1 MRASDA
7 FTWYLER
14 DPVLRSTVVAVAWLD
29 RSPDWPV
36 LVARL
41 EQATRQEPTFRQR
54 VMDLPGRMSPPRWT
68 DVDDFDLSWHL
79 SRVAAPSPGDES
91 VVMDL
96 ARREAMTGFDRA
108 HPLWRFTLVEGIDGS
123 RAALVMKIH
132 HALTDGLGGIQLALL
147 LLDNDRNPGR
157 PSEMARPPVESQP
170 SSLGLLAEQVGWRAT
185 RSARYLSRRARS
197 VLPDVVAAVRRPVR
211 TVSSTAGEVASIAR
225 TVAPVCQ
232 TMSPLMT
239 GRSLRRHLGSL
250 TVPLE
255 DLKQASALAGG
266 SVNDGFLAS
275 VAAGLRIYHQRHG
288 VRVDRLRV
296 TMPISLRTERDRPG
310 GNRITLMR
318 FAVPVGEPDP
328 ARRVAGMRQASWRTR
343 HEASLPLTDVI
354 AGALNLLPSVLI
366 ASMLRNVDFLVSDV
380 PGFDRPVYL
389 AGAEVER
396 YEAFGPT
403 TGTAVNV
410 TLISYNGRC
419 HVGLNIDTAAVP
431 DPLVLLECM
440 RSGFDEVIGLA
451 RRGPAVNVDPPAG
464 HPGVPSGGAQAGLP
478 SGNIRT
484 GSAVVLIA
492 SIGRSEGGGS
502 AG

>member
-7 FTWYLER
+7 FSWYLER

-54 VMDLPGRMSPPRWT
+54 VMDVPGRITPPRWT

-79 SRVAAPSPGDES
+79 CRVAAPSPGDDS
-91 VVMDL
+91 VVMDV

-132 HALTDGLGGIQLALL
+132 HSLTDGLGGIQLALL
-147 LLDNDRNPGR
+147 LLDGQRTPGR
-157 PSEMARPPVESQP
+157 PPDLPRPPVESPP
-170 SSLGLLAEQVGWRAT
+170 SGLDLLAEQLGWRAS
-185 RSARYLSRRARS
+185 RSARYLARRARS
-197 VLPDVVAAVRRPVR
+197 SLPGMVAGIRRPVR
-211 TVSSTAGEVASIAR
+211 AVSSAAGEVASIAR
-225 TVAPVCQ
+225 TVAPIRQ

-239 GRSLRRHLGSL
+239 GRSLRRQLGSL
-250 TVPLE
+250 TVPLA
-255 DLKQASALAGG
+255 DLKEASALAGG

-275 VAAGLRIYHQRHG
+275 VTAGLRIYHERHG
-288 VRVDRLRV
+288 VRVDQLRV

-318 FAVPVGEPDP
+318 FAVPVGETDP
-328 ARRVAGMRQASWRTR
+328 ARRVAAMRQLSWRTR
-343 HEASLPLTDVI
+343 HEASLPLTDAI
-354 AGALNLLPSVLI
+354 AGALNLLPAAAVT
-366 ASMLRNVDFLVSDV
+366 SMLRNVDFLASDV

-403 TGTAVNV
+403 TGAAVNA

-419 HVGLNIDTAAVP
+419 HVGFNLDTAAIP
-431 DPLVLLECM
+431 DPEVLVESM
-440 RSGFDEVIGLA
+440 RAGFEEVIGMG
-451 RRGPAVNVDPPAG
+451 RRGPAGARPLTGQPAEPPGISPARRSRGNTRAGSGVVPVDSVG
-464 HPGVPSGGAQAGLP
+464 D
-478 SGNIRT
+478 IK
-484 GSAVVLIA
+484 
-492 SIGRSEGGGS
+492 GGGS